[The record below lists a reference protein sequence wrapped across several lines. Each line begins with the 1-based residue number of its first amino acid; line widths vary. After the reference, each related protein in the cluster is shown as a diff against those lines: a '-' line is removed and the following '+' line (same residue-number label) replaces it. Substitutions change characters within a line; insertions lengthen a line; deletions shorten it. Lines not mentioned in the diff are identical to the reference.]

1 MKTQHVI
8 TSLTLAVI
16 GALCLAALYGCATMN
31 ERSAEKFLT
40 AAGFQRRA
48 PSTPK
53 QKEIYERMQP
63 YKLQVGTNNGKTFYA
78 YKDEKQGVIY
88 FGNEQQYQEYQR
100 LIAQGLSNAEQ
111 LNENEQMD
119 AIGWGFDL

>member
-1 MKTQHVI
+1 
-8 TSLTLAVI
+8 
-16 GALCLAALYGCATMN
+16 MN
-31 ERSAEKFLT
+31 ERSTEKFLT

-48 PSTPK
+48 PSTAK

-100 LIAQGLSNAEQ
+100 LIAEGISKAEQ
-111 LNENEQMD
+111 MNENEQMD